1 MTQEISTIG
10 KAFLEGIK
18 ESAGA
23 AIAIG
28 VVLVI
33 VGFLAIGSPLVA
45 GLSVSVFV
53 GVMLLI
59 GGIGQLALAFKAGS
73 FGKGLLLIIV
83 GIAAALA
90 GLLMITQPASGL
102 ASLTIF
108 LAVYFFATGIV
119 ESFWAF
125 QIKPAKGWGWTLFS
139 GIVTV
144 LLGLMIWRQFPI
156 SGVWA
161 IGTLVGI
168 RMLFSGWTLIMFGSA
183 ARGVVKEVKSNT
195 H

>member
-1 MTQEISTIG
+1 MAQEISTIG

-18 ESAGA
+18 ESAGV
-23 AIAIG
+23 AIVVG
-28 VVLVI
+28 VVLV
-33 VGFLAIGSPLVA
+33 VAGFLAIGSPFVA
-45 GLSVSVFV
+45 GMSVSVFV
-53 GVMLLI
+53 GAMLLI
-59 GGIGQLALAFKAGS
+59 GGIGQLAFAFKAGS
-73 FGKGLLLIIV
+73 FGKGLLSFIV
-83 GIAAALA
+83 GLVTVVA
-90 GLLMITQPASGL
+90 GLIMITRPVAGL

-108 LAVYFFATGIV
+108 LAVYFFVTGIV

-125 QIKPAKGWGWTLFS
+125 QIKPAKGWGWSLFS

-183 ARGVVKEVKSNT
+183 ARGVVKGVASKA
-195 H
+195 